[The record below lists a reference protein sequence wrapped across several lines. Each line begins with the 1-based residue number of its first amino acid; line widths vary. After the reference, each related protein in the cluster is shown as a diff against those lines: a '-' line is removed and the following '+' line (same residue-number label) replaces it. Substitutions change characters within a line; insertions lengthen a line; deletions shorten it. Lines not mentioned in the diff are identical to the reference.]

1 MKKPRWRLLRFTL
14 ILAILLAAMS
24 VTALASGAPEADAE
38 YETASGWET
47 GSIADAFS
55 KVKDGGSI
63 KLLGDVKLSSGLT
76 LDSGKTIRLLGGG
89 PQPRRQQQHIPL
101 QRHGP

>member
-1 MKKPRWRLLRFTL
+1 MKKPRWRILKFTL

-24 VTALASGAPEADAE
+24 VTALASGAPAADAE

-55 KVKDGGSI
+55 KVKNGGSI
-63 KLLGDVKLSSGLT
+63 KLLGDVTLSENLT
-76 LDSGKTIRLLGGG
+76 LSETKSVTLLGEG
-89 PQPRRQQQHIPL
+89 
-101 QRHGP
+101 